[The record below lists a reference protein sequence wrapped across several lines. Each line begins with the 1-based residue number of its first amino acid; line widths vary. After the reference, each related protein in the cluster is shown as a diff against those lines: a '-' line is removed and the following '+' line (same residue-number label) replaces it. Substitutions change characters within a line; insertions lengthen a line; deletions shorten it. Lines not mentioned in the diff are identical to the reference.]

1 MVPMIDTAMVPGLAT
16 MVISVGPAMV
26 GVGLA
31 LIAGVAWIARG
42 TAEELRRQAARD
54 YDARAIRLAANRVE
68 RIAA

>member
-1 MVPMIDTAMVPGLAT
+1 MVPMIDTMTVPGLTT
-16 MVISVGPAMV
+16 MVVTMGPAML
-26 GVGLA
+26 GVGMA

-54 YDARAIRLAANRVE
+54 YDARAIRLAANRAE